1 MDFSDHLNYWTHDIP
16 AVMIIDTA
24 FFRNQNY
31 HTKKDTVDTLNLNL
45 NKMKDVV
52 DGVVLTILSLD

>member
-16 AVMIIDTA
+16 VVMIIGTA

-31 HTKKDTVDTLNLNL
+31 HTKKDTVETLNL